1 MSKLLQKI
9 VISLLAIL
17 LATSFVGCGAKKSD
31 SDTSATLAERMYA
44 EAVRLGFEG
53 TYEEFILQV
62 SGADGKDGTDGKD
75 GQDGKDG
82 IGIVGARVNEK
93 GELMLELSDGN
104 IVNAGI
110 VRGSDGQDGLDGTN
124 GADGLP
130 GQDGANGTDGKDGTT
145 WHVGTGMP
153 SENLVC
159 EGDLYLDTKD
169 FVLYRKTGAWERV
182 ASFADYLP
190 KPGTVKIAYNAN
202 GGAFTGGSENFS
214 EELVAGGCASLP
226 KPERTG
232 YLFVGWYTDEGIDGV
247 RLTSHIPIFRDTA
260 VYAKWMPKARV
271 EYGQNRVQITE
282 NEIVPECTST
292 ISDLYQVTFAEYE
305 VTRNGVRTENSGF
318 MYSLQ
323 QESLG
328 VWNLRVFA
336 DGTPGVGV
344 YGITVTVHTA
354 YTDLTLSF
362 EYIVT
367 EAPVHNFT
375 EISMGGE
382 SVENQNV
389 QVALFDS
396 CDILFRLESSFS
408 ETTETVSIN
417 GDVYSVTE
425 EEMLTQNTEEY
436 ILVAECEATGDSKKI
451 SVTVSFLKEG
461 IYTVAL
467 SSVASVSTVAATI
480 TFTVR

>member
-1 MSKLLQKI
+1 
-9 VISLLAIL
+9 
-17 LATSFVGCGAKKSD
+17 
-31 SDTSATLAERMYA
+31 
-44 EAVRLGFEG
+44 
-53 TYEEFILQV
+53 
-62 SGADGKDGTDGKD
+62 
-75 GQDGKDG
+75 
-82 IGIVGARVNEK
+82 
-93 GELMLELSDGN
+93 
-104 IVNAGI
+104 
-110 VRGSDGQDGLDGTN
+110 
-124 GADGLP
+124 
-130 GQDGANGTDGKDGTT
+130 
-145 WHVGTGMP
+145 
-153 SENLVC
+153 
-159 EGDLYLDTKD
+159 
-169 FVLYRKTGAWERV
+169 
-182 ASFADYLP
+182 
-190 KPGTVKIAYNAN
+190 
-202 GGAFTGGSENFS
+202 
-214 EELVAGGCASLP
+214 
-226 KPERTG
+226 
-232 YLFVGWYTDEGIDGV
+232 
-247 RLTSHIPIFRDTA
+247 
-260 VYAKWMPKARV
+260 
-271 EYGQNRVQITE
+271 
-282 NEIVPECTST
+282 
-292 ISDLYQVTFAEYE
+292 
-305 VTRNGVRTENSGF
+305 

-344 YGITVTVHTA
+344 YGITVTGHTA